1 MKQYAVVAYDYTDE
15 GALDRRIACRQSHL
29 DGLRRLYQQGSF
41 ISGGVILNDDGKMI
55 GSNAH
60 FQFISRDAL
69 QAWLE
74 QEPYVTQKVWERI
87 DIHEVKFFDPTV

>member
-15 GALDRRIACRQSHL
+15 GALDRRIACRQNHL

-41 ISGGVILNDDGKMI
+41 ISGGVVLSDDGKMI

-60 FQFISRDAL
+60 FQFINRDAL

-74 QEPYVTQKVWERI
+74 QEPYVTQKVWEHI
-87 DIHEVKFFDPTV
+87 DIREVKFFDPTV